1 MICLSYCYV
10 SITQSLLVLYFTV
23 DNRSFVFKHE
33 SVQVKGGM
41 WWYDV
46 SASALHKLKVNKAG
60 NYDVTHQFLCAV
72 NQNDV

>member
-1 MICLSYCYV
+1 M
-10 SITQSLLVLYFTV
+10 
-23 DNRSFVFKHE
+23 
-33 SVQVKGGM
+33 GGM

-60 NYDVTHQFLCAV
+60 NYDVTHQLLCAV